1 MDKQGSILFM
11 IFIDK
16 ENLAF
21 THDWWEVG
29 IGSAEQEEQ
38 FHKRPSSGTKNELS
52 NLVMTVINIG
62 NFILLAIVIY

>member
-1 MDKQGSILFM
+1 M

-29 IGSAEQEEQ
+29 IGSAEQKSNNFIKGQ
-38 FHKRPSSGTKNELS
+38 AVILKNELS
-52 NLVMTVINIG
+52 NLVMTVMHIG
-62 NFILLAIVIY
+62 NFSLVSEIY